1 MKTLKLV
8 VILIL
13 LSSCKKDEETQLLYI
28 QLNNYNDHLK
38 TTIKAQDQYLFNQAT
53 ENNYFKKRYDSLNK
67 IELKLENYFEI
78 YRYKDRDKLTNIR
91 DTFNIKFKL
100 NLKLIPSANYRNVS
114 DSIYNKLIETEF
126 LRMRLEFQSK
136 YMFRH
141 RDI

>member
-13 LSSCKKDEETQLLYI
+13 LSSCKKDEETKLLYI